1 MREVFQMH
9 AAIRLFASKNVTNR
23 VMISRLAGDN
33 LEELTKKCAALMDD
47 DSFRS
52 AIVKASGT
60 DHPTVEK
67 AFLDSCH
74 NPGEMHERLVSLNTV
89 FLGLV
94 TNLPKRE
101 Y

>member
-1 MREVFQMH
+1 MH

-33 LEELTKKCAALMDD
+33 LEELTQKCAALMDD

-60 DHPTVEK
+60 DHATVEK
-67 AFLDSCH
+67 AFLDSCRL
-74 NPGEMHERLVSLNTV
+74 PEDMSERLVSLNTV
-89 FLGLV
+89 FLGLIS
-94 TNLPKRE
+94 NLPKRE